1 MIMTGFV
8 NFLSEASLIF
18 WAIMLLSLVM
28 WWMISRCYLQYL
40 FQYSALSRDYQKKW
54 QLWQGQSHLLAIA
67 VRDGF
72 ISELEST
79 LTRKLVFI
87 KTLTGVLPLMGLLG
101 TVDGMIDNFSVLSDN
116 LGVSALFSH
125 GIAQAL
131 LTTLAGLVT
140 GLSGLYFSHSLQKRA
155 NLLTLDLAHKLE
167 VKGT

>member
-1 MIMTGFV
+1 MSGFV
-8 NFLSEASLIF
+8 NFLSDASIIF
-18 WAIMLLSLVM
+18 WVIMLLSLLM
-28 WWMISRCYLQYL
+28 WWTISRCYLQYIW
-40 FQYSALSRDYQKKW
+40 QYPALSRHYQSLWADW
-54 QLWQGQSHLLAIA
+54 QDQSHLLALA

-72 ISELEST
+72 ISELESR
-79 LTRKLVFI
+79 LTRKLIFV

-155 NLLTLDLAHKLE
+155 NLLTLDLANKLV
-167 VKGT
+167 VKGI